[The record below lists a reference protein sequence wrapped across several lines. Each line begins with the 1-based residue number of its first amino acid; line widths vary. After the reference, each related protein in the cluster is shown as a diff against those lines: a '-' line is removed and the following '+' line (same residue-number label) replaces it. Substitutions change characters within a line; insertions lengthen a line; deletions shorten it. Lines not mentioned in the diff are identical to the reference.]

1 MNASVD
7 RSEIERLDATRVPC
21 EVHGLRSRVVE
32 TEGEHTSEVLYEID
46 AVFFV
51 QLQENFGI
59 RPRSAFEFFRTA
71 EFLVIVDFA
80 IEDDDDRARV
90 IPHWLITV
98 GSWIE
103 DRKTS
108 MSERYAVTC
117 VHSVAIRPTV
127 NECLCHAINT
137 RCVFADESCDATHEV
152 SILDCTFLGVTSL
165 FFRYDSSSMVTV
177 QYSIVIPALNE
188 EGAIGPLI
196 DQLRSLPSSPEI
208 IVVNDGSTDGTLR
221 IAQEKGVRVLSHPI
235 PAGYGRSAKDG
246 MMIAIHDTIV
256 AIDADGTY
264 PVLSIPPLL
273 AEFDRGFDMVVGA
286 RHGKE
291 YRGTFLKMPARI
303 ILKWLVEFTT
313 GRKIPDINSGL
324 RVFRRSDALPYVDH
338 LCNGFSFLTTI
349 TLIYMLSG
357 KFVGY
362 MPIEY
367 YARIGHSK
375 VRIIRDSLRTLQYI
389 TEVIA
394 LYNPL
399 KLYVLL
405 SLFLI
410 FFALLGLIA
419 SFVLDIG
426 FLLFAS
432 LFFIGAVIVFAT
444 GVHAHIQASLARPRS
459 TSRHDAS
466 NL

>member
-1 MNASVD
+1 MATTAYSV
-7 RSEIERLDATRVPC
+7 
-21 EVHGLRSRVVE
+21 
-32 TEGEHTSEVLYEID
+32 
-46 AVFFV
+46 
-51 QLQENFGI
+51 
-59 RPRSAFEFFRTA
+59 
-71 EFLVIVDFA
+71 
-80 IEDDDDRARV
+80 
-90 IPHWLITV
+90 
-98 GSWIE
+98 
-103 DRKTS
+103 
-108 MSERYAVTC
+108 
-117 VHSVAIRPTV
+117 
-127 NECLCHAINT
+127 
-137 RCVFADESCDATHEV
+137 
-152 SILDCTFLGVTSL
+152 
-165 FFRYDSSSMVTV
+165 
-177 QYSIVIPALNE
+177 VIPALNE
-188 EGAIGPLI
+188 EGAIGVLI
-196 DQLRSLPSSPEI
+196 DQLRSLPSAPEI

-221 IAQEKGVRVLSHPI
+221 IAQEKGVRILSHPA

-246 MMIAIHDTIV
+246 MMIAEHDTIV
-256 AIDADGTY
+256 VIDADGTY
-264 PVLSIPPLL
+264 PALSIPPLL

-313 GRKIPDINSGL
+313 GRNIPDINSGL
-324 RVFRRSDALPYVDH
+324 RVFRRSTTLPYVDH

-357 KFVGY
+357 KFVSY

-399 KLYVLL
+399 KLYLLLCAVLGV
-405 SLFLI
+405 
-410 FFALLGLIA
+410 LGLV
-419 SFVLDIG
+419 SLVTTF
-426 FLLFAS
+426 LFADPGY
-432 LFFIGAVIVFAT
+432 LVFAVFFLIGAVLMFGI

-466 NL
+466 NI